1 MGTMQLADS
10 GDACRYGVHG
20 KVHFD
25 SANTNPFHRKI
36 LENLQCEMYQTVLH
50 AARRSYQPAVLRE
63 WENETREHQRANVQ
77 LICDLINAS
86 K

>member
-1 MGTMQLADS
+1 MDTLQLVDS
-10 GDACRYGVHG
+10 DCACSYGVSG

-63 WENETREHQRANVQ
+63 WENETHAHQRTNVQ
-77 LICDLINAS
+77 SICDLIHAW